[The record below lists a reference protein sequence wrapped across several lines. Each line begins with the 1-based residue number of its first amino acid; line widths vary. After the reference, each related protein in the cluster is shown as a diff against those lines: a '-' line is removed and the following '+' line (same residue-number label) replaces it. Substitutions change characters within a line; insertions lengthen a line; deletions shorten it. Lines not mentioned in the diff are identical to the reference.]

1 MKSFGITDRG
11 KVRRDNQD
19 SFLIERIDEKDCLI
33 AVLCD
38 GMGGEKAGNI
48 ASDLAAKTYVGEL
61 SQKMKITRQKK
72 PDMKAMMIQA
82 CHLANHMIYGYS
94 CFDTD
99 YTGMGTTMVSAV
111 VVGDDVY
118 VLNVGDSRAY
128 RITRRKMVQ
137 ITRDHSLVQDMVDRG
152 EITPEQARTHPR
164 RNVITR
170 ALGVDEDTG
179 ARVCHGRWP
188 VQADLVEGL
197 IPEGATL
204 CTRDHL
210 YLTDGETRVLAEQDG
225 CPAIATHT
233 FGRGRGI
240 YLAGFAYSPENARML
255 LNLMLWA
262 TGTDSSRVPYLTDNA
277 ACECAWFP
285 AARRLVV
292 INNTEQAQTTVI
304 HTPEG
309 DVRAELAPFATRM
322 IQR

>member
-19 SFLIERIDEKDCLI
+19 SFLIDRIDEKEL
-33 AVLCD
+33 ASLPVLCD
-38 GMGGEKAGNI
+38 GMGRGEGRQHRR
-48 ASDLAAKTYVGEL
+48 DLAAKTYVGEL

-72 PDMKAMMIQA
+72 PDVKAMMIQA

-170 ALGVDEDTG
+170 ALGVDENVPCDIFKPRLSRGDMLLLCSDGLTNMLEDREIFEFSKENADPLSLG
-179 ARVCHGRWP
+179 RALMDEALAR
-188 VQADLVEGL
+188 
-197 IPEGATL
+197 GAT
-204 CTRDHL
+204 
-210 YLTDGETRVLAEQDG
+210 
-225 CPAIATHT
+225 
-233 FGRGRGI
+233 
-240 YLAGFAYSPENARML
+240 
-255 LNLMLWA
+255 
-262 TGTDSSRVPYLTDNA
+262 DN
-277 ACECAWFP
+277 
-285 AARRLVV
+285 VTIV
-292 INNTEQAQTTVI
+292 II
-304 HTPEG
+304 SK
-309 DVRAELAPFATRM
+309 
-322 IQR
+322 

>member
-1 MKSFGITDRG
+1 
-11 KVRRDNQD
+11 
-19 SFLIERIDEKDCLI
+19 
-33 AVLCD
+33 
-38 GMGGEKAGNI
+38 MGGEKAGNI

-72 PDMKAMMIQA
+72 PDVKAMMIQA

-170 ALGVDEDTG
+170 ALGVDENVPCDIFKPRLSRGDMLLLCSDGLTKH
-179 ARVCHGRWP
+179 ARGPRDLRVLQGERDPLSLGR
-188 VQADLVEGL
+188 ALMDEALAR
-197 IPEGATL
+197 GAT
-204 CTRDHL
+204 
-210 YLTDGETRVLAEQDG
+210 
-225 CPAIATHT
+225 
-233 FGRGRGI
+233 
-240 YLAGFAYSPENARML
+240 
-255 LNLMLWA
+255 
-262 TGTDSSRVPYLTDNA
+262 DN
-277 ACECAWFP
+277 
-285 AARRLVV
+285 VTIV
-292 INNTEQAQTTVI
+292 II
-304 HTPEG
+304 SK
-309 DVRAELAPFATRM
+309 
-322 IQR
+322 

>member
-72 PDMKAMMIQA
+72 PDVKAMMIQA

-128 RITRRKMVQ
+128 RITRRKRDGTYVQ
-137 ITRDHSLVQDMVDRG
+137 QQT
-152 EITPEQARTHPR
+152 
-164 RNVITR
+164 
-170 ALGVDEDTG
+170 
-179 ARVCHGRWP
+179 
-188 VQADLVEGL
+188 
-197 IPEGATL
+197 
-204 CTRDHL
+204 
-210 YLTDGETRVLAEQDG
+210 
-225 CPAIATHT
+225 
-233 FGRGRGI
+233 
-240 YLAGFAYSPENARML
+240 
-255 LNLMLWA
+255 
-262 TGTDSSRVPYLTDNA
+262 
-277 ACECAWFP
+277 CA
-285 AARRLVV
+285 
-292 INNTEQAQTTVI
+292 
-304 HTPEG
+304 
-309 DVRAELAPFATRM
+309 
-322 IQR
+322 

>member
-72 PDMKAMMIQA
+72 PDVKAMMIQA

-111 VVGDDVY
+111 VEGDDVY

-170 ALGVDEDTG
+170 ALGVDENVPCDIFKPRLSRGDMLLLCSDGLTNMLEDREIFEFSKENADPLSLG
-179 ARVCHGRWP
+179 RALMDEALAR
-188 VQADLVEGL
+188 
-197 IPEGATL
+197 GAT
-204 CTRDHL
+204 
-210 YLTDGETRVLAEQDG
+210 
-225 CPAIATHT
+225 
-233 FGRGRGI
+233 
-240 YLAGFAYSPENARML
+240 
-255 LNLMLWA
+255 
-262 TGTDSSRVPYLTDNA
+262 DN
-277 ACECAWFP
+277 
-285 AARRLVV
+285 VTIV
-292 INNTEQAQTTVI
+292 II
-304 HTPEG
+304 SK
-309 DVRAELAPFATRM
+309 
-322 IQR
+322 

>member
-33 AVLCD
+33 D

-72 PDMKAMMIQA
+72 PDVKAMMIQA

-170 ALGVDEDTG
+170 ALGVDENVPCDIFKPRLSRGDMLLLCSDGLTNMLEDREIFELSKENADPLSLG
-179 ARVCHGRWP
+179 RALMDEALAR
-188 VQADLVEGL
+188 
-197 IPEGATL
+197 GAT
-204 CTRDHL
+204 
-210 YLTDGETRVLAEQDG
+210 
-225 CPAIATHT
+225 
-233 FGRGRGI
+233 
-240 YLAGFAYSPENARML
+240 
-255 LNLMLWA
+255 
-262 TGTDSSRVPYLTDNA
+262 DN
-277 ACECAWFP
+277 
-285 AARRLVV
+285 VTIV
-292 INNTEQAQTTVI
+292 II
-304 HTPEG
+304 SK
-309 DVRAELAPFATRM
+309 
-322 IQR
+322 